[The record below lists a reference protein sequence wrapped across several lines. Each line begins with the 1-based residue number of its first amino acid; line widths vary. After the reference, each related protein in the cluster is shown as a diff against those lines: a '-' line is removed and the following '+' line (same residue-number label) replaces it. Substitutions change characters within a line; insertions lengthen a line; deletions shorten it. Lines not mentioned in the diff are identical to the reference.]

1 MTATTVRLTL
11 RLQAFELLTMTV
23 LTGTALVLT
32 ALAITWIDAAGFG
45 PACVAQM
52 RTGAFDATCQAAQEA
67 FYRASSTPAD
77 RLAQA
82 LVLVV
87 PFLFAA
93 VAGVAVVGRER
104 ERGTTR
110 LAWSLSPS
118 RTRWL
123 LGRVV
128 PVGIVVIV
136 LSFAVGVA
144 ADRLVAASMP
154 EVDTANG
161 FSMFGFRGIVL
172 AARAT
177 FTFAVAV
184 LIGAAVGRTLPALLV
199 TAVVVFIG
207 IAGGSEVHH
216 QILEGEAIVLP
227 GEDYHGENLYFSSG
241 FVLPDGRFAG
251 WQEIEAIDPPPT
263 DGSEWIP
270 RYPQAS
276 LAVPGSRYRF
286 VEARE
291 SAVLAVGSLAA
302 LVLTAFAVRR
312 ARPG

>member
-1 MTATTVRLTL
+1 MTATTIRLSL

-32 ALAITWIDAAGFG
+32 ALAVTWIDAAGFG

-52 RTGAFDATCQAAQEA
+52 RTGALDATCEVAQEA

-93 VAGVAVVGRER
+93 VAGVAVVGREL

-110 LAWSLSPS
+110 LAWALSPS
-118 RTRWL
+118 RTRWF

-128 PVGIVVIV
+128 PVGVVVIV
-136 LSFAVGVA
+136 LAFALGVA

-161 FSMFGFRGIVL
+161 FPLFGFRGIVL

-184 LIGAAVGRTLPALLV
+184 LIGAAIGRTLPALLV

-207 IAGGSEVHH
+207 IAGGTEVHQ
-216 QILEGEAIVLP
+216 QILEREAIVLP
-227 GEDYHGENLYFSSG
+227 GEEYHAENLYFSSG

-263 DGSEWIP
+263 DGSEWVP
-270 RYPQAS
+270 KYPQAS
-276 LAVPGSRYRF
+276 LVVPGSRYRF

-291 SAVLAVGSLAA
+291 TAALSAGSLLALLLSA
-302 LVLTAFAVRR
+302 LVVRR
-312 ARPG
+312 SRPG